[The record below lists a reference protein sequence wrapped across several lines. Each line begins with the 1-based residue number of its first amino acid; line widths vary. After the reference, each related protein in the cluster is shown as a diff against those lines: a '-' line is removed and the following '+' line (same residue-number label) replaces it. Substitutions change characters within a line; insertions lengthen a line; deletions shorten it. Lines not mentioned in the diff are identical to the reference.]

1 MFSKASEKKRARLL
15 DPRRRSF
22 LGRIRREHYI
32 YLALFLVSVLC
43 MLTTHRAAF
52 TRAWQS
58 VRDLGTSVAIWFLSI
73 LEHEDAVPATVMTLE
88 IPDLMSYIGFD
99 VDEILR
105 KLKALFPSLF
115 DKQLLLGYLLDLSG
129 KLRSFGYILLLV
141 LPLILLL
148 RMMISDAYLKPGKAK
163 EHARWYHRLKHT
175 LKRFLL
181 GFKKPEEMFPDKERR
196 ADSKQYTFFM
206 QKVRPKLKRALKL
219 LVGVID
225 FGKAFWLKL
234 LLFVWCVNLN
244 VVTIAVSAFA
254 VYFYFLGT
262 FNVASLLYQLAK
274 LLIDLVI
281 MFSGAPLVIW
291 IVLFA
296 YILDRIRMYIGRMR
310 FASFEARNRAFIEE
324 LPLSSLVTGWMASGK
339 TALITDMGLS
349 YEAILRDKALDMM
362 YELDLRFPDF
372 PWRNVEKLVEF
383 GAAFGYIRSL
393 VTVRDYI
400 EEVRQAY
407 NEKLLI
413 SASDVALCEA
423 CFGYDAQSERAR
435 SGNGLIELNIF
446 DAICE
451 YAQLYLI
458 YHLDTSLIVSSYAV
472 RSSLQR
478 ADEGHFPLYDS
489 DFFARDS
496 YYRVTDGDH
505 MSHVIDYDM
514 FRMGKKLNVRN
525 SNVGIFEFGVC
536 LMSEKGKERGN
547 AVENQCFKKDDLTAN
562 PKNDLF
568 DLDLKLRRH
577 AATVG
582 FYTFCKFFSDEQRPE
597 SVGVNE
603 REVSQVIHM
612 DGTRREGV
620 LIPFFTLTGSLADVI
635 RASFKSFYYKYRNI
649 REDNTLL
656 IYLLKLTVSAIYGY
670 VDTRRS
676 LFGFKEIEL
685 KLEDGSEVDA
695 RSRTY
700 YMMNKKIFS
709 GRYSTDCLKGV
720 YVESIRQCRR
730 SLAQLPTYGDI
741 VASSEELKLQNSY
754 FIRDVMKNR

>member
-1 MFSKASEKKRARLL
+1 MYSNRSKREWRRVC
-15 DPRRRSF
+15 DPRRRS
-22 LGRIRREHYI
+22 LLKRVRKEHYI
-32 YLALFLVSVLC
+32 YLILFLISVVC
-43 MLTTHRAAF
+43 MFTSHRAGLVRVLQAF
-52 TRAWQS
+52 
-58 VRDLGTSVAIWFLSI
+58 RDLGTSVAIWFLSV
-73 LEHEDAVPATVMTLE
+73 LELKDVVPETVMTYELPE
-88 IPDLMSYIGFD
+88 LMTYIDFDL
-99 VDEILR
+99 DEILR
-105 KLKALFPSLF
+105 KLKVLFPSLF
-115 DKQLLLGYLLDLSG
+115 DKQLFLGYLVELGD
-129 KLRSFGYILLLV
+129 KLRFLSYVLLLV
-141 LPLILLL
+141 VPLIFLARLT
-148 RMMISDAYLKPGKAK
+148 ISSVYLEAPKSKGSSKPLYRFKLAI
-163 EHARWYHRLKHT
+163 
-175 LKRFLL
+175 KRFL
-181 GFKKPEEMFPDKERR
+181 FAWEKPEDSFPTSDKRS
-196 ADSKQYTFFM
+196 DSKQYTFFM
-206 QKVRPKLKRALKL
+206 RRIRPKLKRALKVL
-219 LVGVID
+219 SDLID
-225 FGKAFWLKL
+225 FGKPFWLKIL
-234 LLFVWCVNLN
+234 LLVWCINLN
-244 VVTIAVSAFA
+244 IGTIVVSAFA

-274 LLIDLVI
+274 LIIDLVI
-281 MFSGAPLVIW
+281 MFSGAPVVIW
-291 IVLFA
+291 ILAFA
-296 YILDRIRMYIGRMR
+296 FVLDRIRAYIGRMR
-310 FASFEARNRAFIEE
+310 FASFEARNRSFIEE

-349 YEAILRDKALDMM
+349 YEAILRDKALDMI
-362 YELDLRFPDF
+362 YDLDLRFPNF

-383 GAAFGYIRSL
+383 GVAFGQIRSL

-407 NEKLLI
+407 NAKLLNN
-413 SASDVALCEA
+413 ASDITLCAA
-423 CFGYDAQSERAR
+423 CFDYNAQIER
-435 SGNGLIELNIF
+435 SKSDNGLIELNIF

-472 RSSLQR
+472 RSSLR
-478 ADEGHFPLYDS
+478 RSDEGHFPLYDS
-489 DFFARDS
+489 DFFERQT
-496 YYRVTDGDH
+496 YHRVTEDDY

-514 FRMGKKLNVRN
+514 FRMGKKLNIRN

-603 REVSQVIHM
+603 REVSQIIHM

-620 LIPFFTLTGSLADVI
+620 LIPFFTLTSDFADVI
-635 RASFKSFYYKYRNI
+635 RASYKSFYYKYRNI
-649 REDNTLL
+649 RDDNTLFV
-656 IYLLKLTVSAIYGY
+656 YLLKLTVSAICSY

-685 KLEDGSEVDA
+685 KLEDGSEGDA
-695 RSRTY
+695 RCKSY
-700 YMMNKKIFS
+700 FMLNKKIFS

-720 YVESIRQCRR
+720 YVDQIRACKR
-730 SLAQLPTYGDI
+730 SLADLPTYNDV
-741 VASSEELKLQNSY
+741 VASSEELKSQNSY
-754 FIRDVMKNR
+754 FIRDVLKR

>member
-1 MFSKASEKKRARLL
+1 MYSNRSERKWRRVL

-22 LGRIRREHYI
+22 LKRVRWEHYI
-32 YLALFLVSVLC
+32 YLSLFLVSVLC

-52 TRAWQS
+52 TRTWQS
-58 VRDLGTSVAIWFLSI
+58 LRDLGTSVAIWSLSI
-73 LEHEDAVPATVMTLE
+73 IEREDAVPATVMTFE
-88 IPDLMSYIGFD
+88 IPDLMRYIGFD

-105 KLKALFPSLF
+105 KLKVLFPSLF
-115 DKQLLLGYLLDLSG
+115 DGQLFLGYLLDLSV
-129 KLRSFGYILLLV
+129 KLRSLGYIMLIV
-141 LPLILLL
+141 VPLILLL
-148 RMMISDAYLKPGKAK
+148 RMMIADSYLKPPKVK
-163 EHARWYHRLKHT
+163 EQTRWFYRLKHT
-175 LKRFLL
+175 VKRFLL
-181 GFKKPEEMFPDKERR
+181 GFNKPEEMFPGEDERS
-196 ADSKQYTFFM
+196 DSKQYTFFM
-206 QKVRPKLKRALKL
+206 KEIRPELKRALKL
-219 LVGVID
+219 LSGIID
-225 FGKAFWLKL
+225 FGRPFWLKL
-234 LLFVWCVNLN
+234 ILFVWLLNLN
-244 VVTIAVSAFA
+244 VITIIVSAFA

-281 MFSGAPLVIW
+281 MISGAPLVIW
-291 IVLFA
+291 IVILT
-296 YILDRIRMYIGRMR
+296 YILDRIRTYIGRKR
-310 FASFEARNRAFIEE
+310 FTSFEARNRSFIEE

-362 YELDLRFPDF
+362 YGLDLRFPNF

-383 GAAFGYIRSL
+383 GVAFGQIRSL

-407 NEKLLI
+407 NDQLL
-413 SASDVALCEA
+413 SNADDVQLCEA

-435 SGNGLIELNIF
+435 CGNGLIDLNIF

-472 RSSLQR
+472 RSSLMR
-478 ADEGHFPLYDS
+478 VDDGHFPLYDS

-496 YYRVTDGDH
+496 YYRVTEGDH

-514 FRMGKKLNVRN
+514 FRMGKKLDARN
-525 SNVGIFEFGVC
+525 SNVGIFEFGAC

-620 LIPFFTLTGSLADVI
+620 LIPFFTLTSSLADVI
-635 RASFKSFYYKYRNI
+635 RASYKSFYYKYRNV
-649 REDNTLL
+649 RDDNTLFV
-656 IYLLKLTVSAIYGY
+656 YLLKLAVSGICAY

-685 KLEDGSEVDA
+685 KLEDGSEGGA
-695 RSRTY
+695 RCRSY
-700 YMMNKKIFS
+700 FMLNKKIFS

-720 YVESIRQCRR
+720 YVDQIRACKR
-730 SLAQLPTYGDI
+730 SLADLPTYDDV
-741 VASSEELKLQNSY
+741 VASSEELKSQNSY
-754 FIRDVMKNR
+754 FIRDVLKR